1 MKTNPYLP
9 IAVHG
14 LLFTALTGSL
24 YAIPTSIN
32 GNMSFSGSA
41 TTDNSSLLSATKFL
55 SFQELSVGSPSTV
68 SGDYAGTSGATVTM
82 TPFTWNPAGAS
93 TPINPLWSFISSG
106 ITYSFNL
113 TSLHMDFVS
122 STALVLSGIGTAFIT
137 GPGTDKLPT
146 TGLWNFTGQ
155 TLGVSSFTFSSSADV
170 AAKQNL
176 PDGGTTVALL
186 GCGMLGLSLL
196 RRKVSA

>member
-41 TTDNSSLLSATKFL
+41 TTDSSSLLSATKFL

-68 SGDYAGTSGATVTM
+68 SGDYALTSGAAVTM
-82 TPFTWNPAGAS
+82 TPFTWNSAGAS